1 MIRPI
6 SLYLILCLSLAD
18 YLAYDKMV
26 SDAGVWAILLLVIVP
41 ALVLTVSSKVQTRA
55 FGVQRL
61 TLVLLIAWGMDL
73 LVFAWLGYVELFV
86 GDRPILVSFGA
97 LFPIVL
103 SLSILWW
110 MTSPI
115 KNRFAWLSHRLR
127 LDVLLLF
134 VPLFFIWGIRDAAM
148 EYFNHEVAEE
158 AMVIAIVLLIIFS
171 PIVIRQILSAK
182 ESTDKNLIRI
192 VQQVAHRAGV
202 RNAKVLVWKTHMLLM
217 NAFAIGIIF
226 QPKTIVF
233 TDKLINDLAQQE
245 LLAVARHEFA
255 HHRFWHLSFLLLG
268 MFCAL
273 LLTDSLAAFLQVDA
287 SAGIFLIFQL
297 VLMIAAYVFL
307 SRKFEEQADAYAAAD
322 QSSSE
327 GSTVILS
334 GASQCMS
341 SALEAIA
348 NASHISTERNDV
360 LHGSIH
366 TRQLRLKSLVD
377 CPIHAIPI
385 YRTVKRIKI
394 AIVLLLV
401 LGFIT

>member
-6 SLYLILCLSLAD
+6 SLYLIACLSLAD

-41 ALVLTVSSKVQTRA
+41 ALVLTVSPKVQTRA
-55 FGVQRL
+55 FGVQHL
-61 TLVLLIAWGMDL
+61 TGVLLIAWSVDL
-73 LVFAWLGYVELFV
+73 LVFAWLEYVELLV
-86 GDRPILVSFGA
+86 GEHPLLVSFGA

-110 MTSPI
+110 LTSPI
-115 KNRFAWLSHRLR
+115 KNRFAWMSHRLR

-134 VPLFFIWGIRDAAM
+134 VPLFFIWGVRDVAM
-148 EYFNHEVAEE
+148 QFFNFEIAEE
-158 AMVIAIVLLIIFS
+158 AMFIAIVLLIIFS
-171 PIVIRQILSAK
+171 PMVIRCILSPK
-182 ESTDKNLIRI
+182 ELNDNNLMRL

-217 NAFAIGIIF
+217 NAFAVGIIF

-233 TDKLINDLAQQE
+233 TDKLIKNLSQQE

-268 MFCAL
+268 MFCVL
-273 LLTDSLAAFLQVDA
+273 LWTDSLADFLQLDT
-287 SAGIFLIFQL
+287 SARIFLIFQL
-297 VLMIAAYVFL
+297 VLMIAAYIFL
-307 SRKFEEQADAYAAAD
+307 SRKFEEQADAYAVAD
-322 QSSSE
+322 QSTSE

-366 TRQLRLKSLVD
+366 ARQLRLESLAD
-377 CPIHAIPI
+377 CPVQAIPI

-401 LGFIT
+401 LGFIV